1 MSYLLK
7 GERQCQEEQVEE
19 ENQRCQKLQKAVKV
33 VVGSKD
39 IEKWIRQVVAKTH
52 KASGAAICPF
62 AKRTLEDRKIQITP
76 AKVDVLDQ
84 IDLCCDLFN
93 SLALDIVILYF
104 TDQITER
111 KLSDICKR
119 AHKRNPDY
127 AVMYDHP
134 DNDGLHK
141 GVQFSYQKAPLIF
154 IQDLNKLKDAQ
165 SKLSKTD
172 YYRVWGLDVDS
183 DMFY

>member
-1 MSYLLK
+1 M
-7 GERQCQEEQVEE
+7 
-19 ENQRCQKLQKAVKV
+19 A
-33 VVGSKD
+33 VGSKD

-52 KASGAAICPF
+52 KASGAPVCPF

-76 AKVDVLDQ
+76 AKEDVLDQ
-84 IDLCCDLFN
+84 IDQCCGLFV
-93 SLALDIVILYF
+93 SLGLDVVILYF
-104 TDQITER
+104 TDEITER
-111 KLSDICKR
+111 QLSSICKR

-134 DNDGLHK
+134 DNDGPHK
-141 GVQFSYQKAPLIF
+141 GIQFSFQKAPLIF

-165 SKLSKTD
+165 SRLRKTS
-172 YYRVWGLDVDS
+172 YYRDWGLDADG

>member
-1 MSYLLK
+1 M
-7 GERQCQEEQVEE
+7 EE

-62 AKRTLEDRKIQITP
+62 AKRTLEDRKIRITP

-127 AVMYDHP
+127 AVRRARLKRQAKDSA
-134 DNDGLHK
+134 LRR
-141 GVQFSYQKAPLIF
+141 VRAPP
-154 IQDLNKLKDAQ
+154 KAQ
-165 SKLSKTD
+165 STE
-172 YYRVWGLDVDS
+172 R
-183 DMFY
+183 

>member
-1 MSYLLK
+1 
-7 GERQCQEEQVEE
+7 VEE
-19 ENQRCQKLQKAVKV
+19 ENQRCPKLQKAVRV

-76 AKVDVLDQ
+76 AKTDVLDQ
-84 IDLCCDLFN
+84 IDQCCGLFV
-93 SLALDIVILYF
+93 SLGLDVVILYF
-104 TDQITER
+104 NNQITER
-111 KLSDICKR
+111 QLASICKR

-134 DNDGLHK
+134 DNDGPHK
-141 GVQFSYQKAPLIF
+141 GVQFSFQKAPLIF

-165 SKLSKTD
+165 SRLRKTS
-172 YYRVWGLDVDS
+172 YYRDWGLDADG